1 VGKLPRSGH
10 LQDKEEGGI
19 TLRWNSGRQVVRWME
34 VTQDM
39 SIGRCLVLVMLNL
52 WDLLPQN

>member
-1 VGKLPRSGH
+1 
-10 LQDKEEGGI
+10 
-19 TLRWNSGRQVVRWME
+19 ME